1 MIFLFICADDLGDQT
16 VADDVGGAE
25 GDRTDAADPAES
37 VKRVRSWLFLIDLG
51 IKRVAQAGNDPAR
64 QVNLA

>member
-37 VKRVRSWLFLIDLG
+37 VKRV
-51 IKRVAQAGNDPAR
+51 AQAGNDPAR